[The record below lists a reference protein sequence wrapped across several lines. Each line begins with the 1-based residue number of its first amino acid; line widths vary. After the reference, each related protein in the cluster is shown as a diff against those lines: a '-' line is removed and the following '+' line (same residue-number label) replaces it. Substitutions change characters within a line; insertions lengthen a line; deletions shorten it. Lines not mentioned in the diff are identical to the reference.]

1 MSGSPVAR
9 NYAATLFELAGRE
22 DAEEEYGA
30 LLLQLIDLYESE
42 PQIRA
47 FLDTPR
53 IPLEDKQSVVR
64 RAFEGRAPELFV
76 RYVLLVME
84 QRRQRALPSIGRA
97 YQALLDEK
105 LGRFQATITLAFEP
119 DDELKETIVEGVNR
133 VTTRAIQ
140 PVFRVDPELLG
151 GMIIQAGDLLLD
163 ASLKRQL
170 EKMRW
175 ELI

>member
-1 MSGSPVAR
+1 M
-9 NYAATLFELAGRE
+9 
-22 DAEEEYGA
+22 
-30 LLLQLIDLYESE
+30 
-42 PQIRA
+42 
-47 FLDTPR
+47 
-53 IPLEDKQSVVR
+53 
-64 RAFEGRAPELFV
+64 
-76 RYVLLVME
+76 RYVLLVLE
-84 QRRQRALPSIGRA
+84 RRRQRALPSIVRA

-133 VTTRAIQ
+133 VTPRTIQ
-140 PVFRVDPELLG
+140 PAFRVDPELLG